1 MGKYSKKINAYV
13 TDTLFRSGEAMPH
26 EYGAQAEGAE
36 SPSDEEAPRQKKKK
50 TSSRGAAK
58 APQVRKLIVCL

>member
-1 MGKYSKKINAYV
+1 
-13 TDTLFRSGEAMPH
+13 MPH

-50 TSSRGAAK
+50 TPSRGAAK
-58 APQVRKLIVCL
+58 APQVRNLIVSL